1 MGKREYSNY
10 QKDVIGRYYANV
22 DSIALDNLQ
31 KLVTE
36 LYLADSEKKRQR
48 LWERAHTSMKK
59 LKVKSAIV
67 EHIMKQKDVTVLAK
81 NVEDWLKS
89 KK

>member
-59 LKVKSAIV
+59 LKVKPAIV
-67 EHIMKQKDVTVLAK
+67 EHIMKQKDVMVPAK
-81 NVEDWLKS
+81 NVQEWVNS

>member
-10 QKDVIGRYYANV
+10 QKDVIGAYYSNL
-22 DSIALDNLQ
+22 DSISLDNLQ

-36 LYLADSEKKRQR
+36 LYLEESEKKRER
-48 LWERAHTSMKK
+48 LWERAHKSMKK
-59 LKVKSAIV
+59 LKVKPAIV
-67 EHIMKQKDVTVLAK
+67 EHIMKKKDVTVLAK
-81 NVEDWLKS
+81 NVEDWLKA

>member
-1 MGKREYSNY
+1 MGKREHSNY
-10 QKDVIGRYYANV
+10 QREVIGAYYANI

-36 LYLADSEKKRQR
+36 LYLAESDKKRER
-48 LWERAHTSMKK
+48 LWQRVHKSMVK
-59 LKVKSAIV
+59 LKVKPAIA
-67 EHIMKQKDVTVLAK
+67 EHIMRSKDAVVLAR
-81 NVEDWLKS
+81 NVEEWLKA